1 MPGVTE
7 PTTSGPPTSR
17 RTLAKAAV
25 AATVGVGAV
34 GAAVRLGQ
42 DDDTEE
48 RGGALVLSAEGG
60 SDIAEL
66 EVPLELGR
74 ARNGVRETESLP
86 TSLYSMVGV
95 TWRGDA
101 SPEVWARAR
110 RSDGGTTVRM

>member
-66 EVPLELGR
+66 EVPLPAGGVNCELHQRTAVRLDVHYRAEPVGGDGYVPEQLPVGAELGE
-74 ARNGVRETESLP
+74 GMVLP
-86 TSLYSMVGV
+86 
-95 TWRGDA
+95 
-101 SPEVWARAR
+101 
-110 RSDGGTTVRM
+110 